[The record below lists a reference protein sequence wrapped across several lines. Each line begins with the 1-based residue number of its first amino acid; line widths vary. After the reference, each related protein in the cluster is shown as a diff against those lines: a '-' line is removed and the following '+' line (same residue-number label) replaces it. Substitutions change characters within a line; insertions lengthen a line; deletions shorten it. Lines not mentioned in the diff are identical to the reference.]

1 MFDERFDPP
10 TAELSE
16 IMVPCLFASI
26 GIGSGSGSGVLT
38 RFDLW

>member
-16 IMVPCLFASI
+16 MTVLCLLASA
-26 GIGSGSGSGVLT
+26 GVGSGNGSGVLT